1 MGQQSEIF
9 SKYRSL
15 FNSKNVRQG
24 DNETSR
30 KLDNMDFVDFLFEM
44 VRSTKCQ
51 KQFKNIILKGSLS
64 KLKKADEL
72 NDIIT
77 KQLLADFGCDETLL
91 IPTKYTT
98 KATTGIELDKAE
110 IDAFGLLGIDPD
122 KKPGN
127 FVYEGNDPKK
137 HMNYVFYKAQGAK
150 STNPLTVN
158 YKDRVLYTLYAI
170 TPNTFMFK
178 FGEFYENKLFGDWLK
193 DYMTLINPIFNMVN
207 FTTILVDLLTGAISL
222 KAKKN
227 KFEIKKESGVI
238 KAMQKIFG
246 FCSETPNNS
255 GDANKSANDLLKN
268 QLNNST
274 KFNGDGQTGT
284 QVGFGNLNNNNNNN
298 NASGETET
306 DPFDFD
312 ATDLDEIE
320 QDANLRSLGK
330 IRFST
335 CGNLDIDINPDDII
349 AGLDELFANSNVN
362 EIYSYGDTSTNN
374 QLPNTSNTLN
384 SGVDGATYDNSK
396 VDANVDKASDFFDNA
411 LNQGAQKALDGGEDT
426 IKVNL
431 PSMNAELQLNIL
443 KAIPYALM
451 RLILTP
457 KLLVI
462 PKLHAVLSGDT
473 SKKPVEDFIKNMK
486 TTIAKIGEKI
496 TSLLIQNIFDSIKAD
511 LVKLGKDLVIE
522 YLKQRGKDY
531 FATYQSLLM
540 LLNLFKGGAGC
551 GGVLSKLLKILNFVP
566 PVPQPP
572 VPPPLILI
580 GGALKP
586 GMNKVALVND
596 IKSKLNERGIE
607 TAATLPD
614 GTPNNMMIAIEET
627 VGAMLTHIKTSS
639 TIQTFGIGPTGP
651 VAGYGQIQ

>member
-1 MGQQSEIF
+1 LQ
-9 SKYRSL
+9 
-15 FNSKNVRQG
+15 
-24 DNETSR
+24 
-30 KLDNMDFVDFLFEM
+30 
-44 VRSTKCQ
+44 
-51 KQFKNIILKGSLS
+51 ILKRKSF
-64 KLKKADEL
+64 EEVHFL
-72 NDIIT
+72 NQNFQNNI
-77 KQLLADFGCDETLL
+77 LA
-91 IPTKYTT
+91 PQKN
-98 KATTGIELDKAE
+98 LD
-110 IDAFGLLGIDPD
+110 
-122 KKPGN
+122 
-127 FVYEGNDPKK
+127 
-137 HMNYVFYKAQGAK
+137 
-150 STNPLTVN
+150 
-158 YKDRVLYTLYAI
+158 
-170 TPNTFMFK
+170 MF
-178 FGEFYENKLFGDWLK
+178 EFYENKLFGDWLK

-207 FTTILVDLLTGAISL
+207 FTTILVDLITGAISL

-227 KFEIKKESGVI
+227 KFEIKKESGTI

-246 FCSETPNNS
+246 FCSETSDDNGS
-255 GDANKSANDLLKN
+255 ANKSANDLLKN

-284 QVGFGNLNNNNNNN
+284 QVGFGNLNNTNNNNN
-298 NASGETET
+298 TSGQSDT
-306 DPFDFD
+306 DPFNFD

-320 QDANLRSLGK
+320 QDATLRSAGK

-349 AGLDELFANSNVN
+349 AGLDELFANSNAN
-362 EIYSYGDTSTNN
+362 EIYSYGDSSTNN
-374 QLPNTSNTLN
+374 QLPNTSNAAN
-384 SGVDGATYDNSK
+384 SGIDGAPYDNSQI
-396 VDANVDKASDFFDNA
+396 DANIDKASDFFDKA

-426 IKVNL
+426 ISVNL

-462 PKLHAVLSGDT
+462 PKLHAVLSGDV

-522 YLKQRGKDY
+522 YLKQRGRDY

-566 PVPQPP
+566 PTPQPP

-580 GGALKP
+580 GGAMKP

-596 IKSKLNERGIE
+596 IKSKLTERGIE

-627 VGAMLTHIKTSS
+627 VGAMLTHIKTNSS
-639 TIQTFGIGPTGP
+639 VQTFGIGPTGP